1 MLSRLK
7 TRDEAFGEKD
17 MLDGNINR
25 IFISGDKKEIQ
36 TMYNFAKV
44 RLEQIF
50 LYNLDRIDQKETLQQ
65 LEQYQQLEME
75 IRKKIIIII
84 KM

>member
-75 IRKKIIIII
+75 IRKK
-84 KM
+84 